1 MNRELPFC
9 LGLLEFYGFGI
20 WFFWSWL
27 GINGMGFLYVYLL
40 AMLSGLVYLDLD
52 ETMNALRD

>member
-1 MNRELPFC
+1 MNRASFLFGSFGV
-9 LGLLEFYGFGI
+9 LWLGI